1 MKRMRLAKPVYDGSK
16 KVYVCDVKEAEDFI
30 YVTDVYGNTSSFSK
44 SPNAF
49 FDETLPSCVATVLTQ
64 TLGWFS
70 KPLVEE
76 WLIQKLSYSI
86 PTETLEKG
94 FDGVVTY
101 TPVRL
106 HISKDK
112 FVLEFQLTDMKESDK
127 VCIDFQEDLP
137 LPSEA
142 AALPTK
148 ADAEQ
153 VRLERKQKVLQAR
166 ERAARALF
174 KAEELMHSY
183 VEEYGVDTDWE
194 DEDGEL

>member
-1 MKRMRLAKPVYDGSK
+1 MRLAKPVYDGSK
-16 KVYVCDVKEAEDFI
+16 KVYVCDVKEADDFV
-30 YVTDVYGNTSSFSK
+30 YSSDVFGNTSNFSK
-44 SPNAF
+44 SPNVF
-49 FDETLPSCVATVLTQ
+49 FDETLPTCVAAILSQ

-70 KPLVEE
+70 KPLVED

-86 PTETLEKG
+86 PTESIEKG

-106 HISKDK
+106 HISKEK

-137 LPSEA
+137 LPSA
-142 AALPTK
+142 SPKK

-153 VRLERKQKVLQAR
+153 VRLEKKQKVLQAR

-174 KAEELMHSY
+174 KAEELMHVY

-194 DEDGEL
+194 DEDEEI